1 MLKRSI
7 IEDLITDAR
16 AIGEIVFAAI
26 TVGALSEATVKLI
39 EAGPLVEAAIG
50 VLAPAIVILRA
61 AERTLEMWRKYRRL
75 VNLATARL
83 TNRRVAPSSAA
94 NETQGISTLPPEQSS
109 PASTTASRRLLAGYD
124 RSASPPPARAY

>member
-1 MLKRSI
+1 MLKRPI

-50 VLAPAIVILRA
+50 VLAPAIVVLRA
-61 AERTLEMWRKYRRL
+61 AERTLEMWRKYRLRFQPGSRQ
-75 VNLATARL
+75 VD
-83 TNRRVAPSSAA
+83 
-94 NETQGISTLPPEQSS
+94 QPPGCAQ
-109 PASTTASRRLLAGYD
+109 
-124 RSASPPPARAY
+124 